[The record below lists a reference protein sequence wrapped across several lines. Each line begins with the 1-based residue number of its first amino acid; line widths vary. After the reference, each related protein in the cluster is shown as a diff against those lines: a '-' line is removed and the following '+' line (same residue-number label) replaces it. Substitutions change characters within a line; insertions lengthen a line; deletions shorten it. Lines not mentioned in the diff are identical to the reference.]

1 MQENVTEIPVE
12 YVNGPIV
19 IRYVQ
24 DDCTVVIT
32 AGRYRGAEIQI
43 SNKDSSEALRVVHHF
58 GEKKRFGHYRKDR
71 MASILKEGARSGFT
85 VANGAEE
92 TPFVAQLNAVYEK
105 YPCLKDIRVFE
116 EDTDEL
122 IHELTDNK
130 YRDAGDDYHLV
141 SSSELGGGHVK
152 ETLYHRLRD
161 SRDAYNDD
169 ISVVG
174 HLAGKF
180 VFSDNMEFGTN
191 HYERYV
197 FIVPS
202 TADGVNKLTV
212 YRTNRHDFIIA
223 KDIVVGHD
231 KREAFDKFVELCRL
245 TLELH
250 NASEGSRELLK
261 GLVDFDIWIS

>member
-1 MQENVTEIPVE
+1 MQENVAETPVE
-12 YVNGPIV
+12 YANGLIV

-24 DDCTVVIT
+24 DDCTVAIT

-58 GEKKRFGHYRKDR
+58 GEEKRFGHYRKDR
-71 MASILKEGARSGFT
+71 MVSILKEGGRSGFT
-85 VANGAEE
+85 LVSGPEE
-92 TPFVAQLNAVYEK
+92 TPFAAQLNAVYEK
-105 YPCLKDIRVFE
+105 YPCLKDVSVFE
-116 EDTDEL
+116 GDPDEL

-130 YRDAGDDYHLV
+130 YRDTDNGWHLV
-141 SSSELGGGHVK
+141 TSAELGGGRVK
-152 ETLYHRLRD
+152 ETLYHRLKD

-191 HYERYV
+191 HYERYG
-197 FIVPS
+197 FIVPTT
-202 TADGVNKLTV
+202 TAGVKKIMV
-212 YRTNRHDFIIA
+212 YRTNRHDFIVA
-223 KDIVVGHD
+223 KEIVVSAD
-231 KREAFDKFVELCRL
+231 KEEVFDKFVELCRM
-245 TLELH
+245 TLAIH

-261 GLVDFDIWIS
+261 GLVDFDIWIG